1 MADRRV
7 QFDFEIE
14 FSNGGGL
21 RGQGFRLDIEG
32 DDIADEALADYLVRD
47 MRLLMVGAV
56 RIHNKTILAEAH
68 KRPTR
73 TAAPR
78 RLVDV
83 SHEVEDGMVTYRGL
97 PAPVIRDHWTREESR
112 RHFAPGTEFHIGRIE
127 MVANTGTYV
136 DSPFHRYAGG
146 RDLAGLPLESLA
158 DLPGVVVRVAGQ
170 AGRGIDVAALARL
183 DVRGKAVLLHTGWDA
198 HWRTDRYFEGHP
210 FLTAA
215 GAEWLAGQGAAL
227 VGIDSLNI
235 DDTSD
240 LRRSAHSTLLRRGH
254 PDRRAPVRA
263 RARAGFG
270 LPVLRRSGEG
280 ARARDASRSAPSRR
294 SEEASPERLDAP
306 VTAERPAPRRRC
318 GRRSSPGG

>member
-21 RGQGFRLDIEG
+21 QGQGFRLDIEG
-32 DDIADEALADYLVRD
+32 DDISDDALADYVVRD

-56 RIHNKTILAEAH
+56 RIVHKTIIAEPHRRSGA
-68 KRPTR
+68 
-73 TAAPR
+73 
-78 RLVDV
+78 RLVDL
-83 SHEVEDGMVTYRGL
+83 SHDIEDGMITYRGL

-146 RDLAGLPLESLA
+146 TDVAGLPLRSLA
-158 DLPGVVVRVAGQ
+158 DLPGVLIRVPGRAR
-170 AGRGIDVAALARL
+170 RGIDL
-183 DVRGKAVLLHTGWDA
+183 DDFGTVDVLGKAVLLHTGWDV
-198 HWRTDRYFEGHP
+198 HWRTERYFDGHP

-215 GAEWLAGQGAAL
+215 GAEWLAQRGAAL

-235 DDTSD
+235 DDTAD
-240 LRRSAHSTLLRRGH
+240 LRRSAHTVLLGRGIPVVEH
-254 PDRRAPVRA
+254 LCQLGHLPDAGFRFFAVPAKVRGLGTFPVRA
-263 RARAGFG
+263 FA
-270 LPVLRRSGEG
+270 LV
-280 ARARDASRSAPSRR
+280 
-294 SEEASPERLDAP
+294 
-306 VTAERPAPRRRC
+306 
-318 GRRSSPGG
+318 